1 MGLEW
6 AVGGSLT
13 SRARLTQQLQ
23 IRRAAIEA
31 ERAAE
36 EEWATEVARMQDR
49 LLIRNSKGW
58 FTGYNANLAGRE
70 GKPRYQAYF
79 GGAPR
84 YRTRVAAIAEAGYP
98 GFDLR

>member
-1 MGLEW
+1 M
-6 AVGGSLT
+6 
-13 SRARLTQQLQ
+13 
-23 IRRAAIEA
+23 
-31 ERAAE
+31 
-36 EEWATEVARMQDR
+36 EVARMQDR

-84 YRTRVAAIAEAGYP
+84 YRTRVASIAEAGYP